1 MNLETRLPEALWA
14 AVRPNYEKRNFTGAI
29 LDAFYFLSE
38 LLRTK
43 SGVEGDGAALIG
55 QALGGAAPK
64 IKLNRLQTESEWNI
78 QRGLEQLLRGFYQAV
93 RNPRSHDKVVDSED
107 EAQTLI
113 IFIGYLV
120 HQLDQ
125 AKAQFSRQDFLQRVL
140 DPDFVPQARYAELLV
155 ADIPP
160 RLRIDIFLDV
170 YRVKEN
176 WKPENVR
183 HFLNALLALLNEDE
197 IKQICEVL
205 SEDLKTSDSDT
216 TVRVILA
223 SFSPT
228 LWPKLNEAARLRIE
242 NKLIRSVRDG
252 RYDVASGQCRNGSLG
267 TWATNIF
274 AQMTLKDEMISA
286 IANKLWSRNSEDRAY
301 IFQYILESLR
311 ALSDVMPAS
320 VEAALQA
327 RLKAGDDQAHAHLW
341 MSCPWNEDEW
351 TADLKN
357 ALSTF
362 KATEPTNDSN
372 DDIPF

>member
-120 HQLDQ
+120 RQLDQ

-160 RLRIDIFLDV
+160 RLRIDVFLDV
-170 YRVKEN
+170 YRAKEN

-216 TVRVILA
+216 TIRVILA

-274 AQMTLKDEMISA
+274 TQMTLKEEMISA

-301 IFQYILESLR
+301 IFQYIFESLR
-311 ALSDVMPAS
+311 ALSDVMPTS
-320 VEAALQA
+320 VETALQA
-327 RLKAGDDQAHAHLW
+327 RLKAGDDQAHTHLW
-341 MSCPWNEDEW
+341 LSCPWNEDEW

-357 ALSTF
+357 AHSTF
-362 KATEPTNDSN
+362 KATEPTNESN